1 MVGSNWPL
9 FIRQAVEI
17 VCLPLKLNANAS
29 SHKLGTW
36 GYTNISAFWV
46 ETRAGGPSQRV
57 IQNILEWLLHF
68 LSVVG
73 EKFQMSRVLVYATT
87 FKSWFHVVWKLAWL
101 MALIRNPITD
111 TKSVLFVRVIDA
123 LLCLGGGNLNHHK
136 FLRAILTARGS
147 RWSVCQVIKGEI
159 GRWLTSSRLWR
170 SILEWVRSLIN
181 QRCGRGCS
189 FALWQELF
197 LTRVSEKKVPA
208 SSA

>member
-36 GYTNISAFWV
+36 GYTNNSAFWV

-87 FKSWFHVVWKLAWL
+87 FKSWFHVVWQLAWL
-101 MALIRNPITD
+101 MELSPEIRALIRNLIAD
-111 TKSVLFVRVIDA
+111 TRSVLFVRVIDA

-147 RWSVCQVIKGEI
+147 RWSVCQVNKGDI
-159 GRWLTSSRLWR
+159 R
-170 SILEWVRSLIN
+170 
-181 QRCGRGCS
+181 
-189 FALWQELF
+189 
-197 LTRVSEKKVPA
+197 
-208 SSA
+208 

>member
-1 MVGSNWPL
+1 MLEFWTRKKGTFYGIFYLLVLIEATPEAWNAQLKINLEGMVDSNWPL

-36 GYTNISAFWV
+36 GYTNNSAFWV

-87 FKSWFHVVWKLAWL
+87 FKSWFHVVRKLAWL
-101 MALIRNPITD
+101 MEL
-111 TKSVLFVRVIDA
+111 
-123 LLCLGGGNLNHHK
+123 
-136 FLRAILTARGS
+136 
-147 RWSVCQVIKGEI
+147 
-159 GRWLTSSRLWR
+159 
-170 SILEWVRSLIN
+170 SLD
-181 QRCGRGCS
+181 
-189 FALWQELF
+189 
-197 LTRVSEKKVPA
+197 
-208 SSA
+208 